1 MLIEEDGW
9 EGTVVAK
16 NRVRMCVW
24 VIEME
29 ERRDSGRIAWGR
41 RKEVTHPTFG
51 LEWPHPKQQNCFPS
65 SPLRTE
71 NTFLFY
77 SSRVKNHTMNRLQ
90 LIR

>member
-41 RKEVTHPTFG
+41 RRRLLIQHLGWNGPT
-51 LEWPHPKQQNCFPS
+51 QNNKTAFLPPLS
-65 SPLRTE
+65 GLRT
-71 NTFLFY
+71 LFY
-77 SSRVKNHTMNRLQ
+77 SILLV
-90 LIR
+90 